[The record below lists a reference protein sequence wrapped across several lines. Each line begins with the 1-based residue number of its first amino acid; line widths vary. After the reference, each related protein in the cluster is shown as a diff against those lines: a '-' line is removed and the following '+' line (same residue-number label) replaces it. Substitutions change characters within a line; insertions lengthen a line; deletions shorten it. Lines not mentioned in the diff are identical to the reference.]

1 MGFWLTVVMLCCC
14 VCNWSAIQT
23 TVARLPF
30 SLPVHL
36 PCLSIVINVAPPY
49 CGAFFLYNKR
59 LVFQSHHLFHVSTID
74 LLFVAISVFI
84 RNHTGIVIGLGFTV
98 GHNATSIIGVHNVI
112 RTGTGAQGKSQHT
125 CRDNCGSLFIF
136 FSLKLFVLFKADSVT
151 GLNIRL
157 TLFSITSFT

>member
-1 MGFWLTVVMLCCC
+1 ML
-14 VCNWSAIQT
+14 
-23 TVARLPF
+23 
-30 SLPVHL
+30 
-36 PCLSIVINVAPPY
+36 
-49 CGAFFLYNKR
+49 FLYNKR

-98 GHNATSIIGVHNVI
+98 GHNATSIIGVHNVVGPEQALRAKVSI
-112 RTGTGAQGKSQHT
+112 HAEIIAAVF
-125 CRDNCGSLFIF
+125 FIF